1 MRTLRKSNPTATG
14 VHTHRGV
21 VLSIVLGLVLT
32 ACTLSV
38 PENPT
43 DTKAP
48 DIGALGLPLIDWEG
62 GSAYWNQFP
71 KAKAGGW
78 TDPEFFPIVAW
89 YNGVSDEKEVKFDK
103 SVGINTYIGM
113 PDTLD
118 ASLLDGAG
126 VFWIGRALNETFTPQ
141 TKSWVGYI
149 LDDEVDGRFEPKE
162 GRAHLQGIKEQVP
175 DGLFTYANFTYMVLE
190 NDLPSD
196 ASEKYIN
203 DYTDAVSVDKYWY
216 SIPHCS
222 NDPYRDVSL
231 VPIDSASCRSS
242 SSYGRTM
249 EALRMRDAVDGK
261 LQPLWQFIENMGG
274 TDNEAA
280 FKNYIQPDQLRGA
293 VMNSIIHEA
302 RGILYFN
309 QSLAGP
315 CKGSNVFRLDQVLPD
330 FCGSAQVDAAK
341 QVNNEIHRL
350 ASVINTQSLKFDFGK
365 DLDTML
371 KVSDGHAYV
380 FSMLSPDSRPGER
393 EFTLP
398 EQVSGRNIEVLFE
411 SRSLEADPKGQ
422 FTDQFKRE
430 STYHIYKVKL

>member
-1 MRTLRKSNPTATG
+1 MRSVRNPYATATRGHALRGAVLG
-14 VHTHRGV
+14 V
-21 VLSIVLGLVLT
+21 LLGLVLT
-32 ACTLSV
+32 ACTFSV
-38 PENPT
+38 RDYPT
-43 DTKAP
+43 EAKAP
-48 DIGALGLPLIDWEG
+48 EFGALGLPLVAWEG
-62 GSAYWNQFP
+62 GPAYWNQFP

-78 TDPEFFPIVAW
+78 TDPSFFPIVAW
-89 YNGVSDEKEVKFDK
+89 YNGVSDEKEVQFDK
-103 SVGINTYIGM
+103 SLGINTYIGM

-118 ASLLDGAG
+118 ASLLDEAG
-126 VFWIGRALNETFTPQ
+126 VFWIGRALNETFTAE

-162 GRAHLQGIKEQVP
+162 GRAHLQEIKDQVP

-190 NDLPSD
+190 NDLPRD

-222 NDPYRDVSL
+222 NEPYRDVSL
-231 VPIDSASCRSS
+231 VPVDAASCRSS
-242 SSYGRTM
+242 SSYGKTM
-249 EALRMRDAVDGK
+249 DALRMRDAVDGK

-280 FKNYIQPDQLRGA
+280 FTNYIQPDQLRGA

-309 QSLAGP
+309 QSFAGP
-315 CKGSNVFRLDQVLPD
+315 CKGSNVFRLDQVLPN
-330 FCGSAQVDAAK
+330 FCGAAQVDAAK

-350 ASVINTQSLKFDFGK
+350 APVINTQSLEFGFGK

-371 KVSDGHAYV
+371 KVSNGDAYI
-380 FSMLSPDSRPGER
+380 FSMLSPGSQPGKR
-393 EFTLP
+393 QFTLP
-398 EQVSGRNIEVLFE
+398 EGVSDRNVEVLFE
-411 SRSLEADPKGQ
+411 SRNLEVDSDGR
-422 FTDQFKRE
+422 FTDTFKGE
-430 STYHIYKVKL
+430 SAYHIYKVKL